1 MANSIIDMHE
11 RAIVENKIVQQ
22 VLGVLDDLGR
32 AALRSDRSVLLISNG
47 RFEYGSHKT
56 EATNLFPGADALP
69 NTNAPRVCLFK
80 ARGGGLLGLKIERD

>member
-56 EATNLFPGADALP
+56 EATNLF
-69 NTNAPRVCLFK
+69 
-80 ARGGGLLGLKIERD
+80 RGQMRCRTQTLLAFAFLRLEGEASWA